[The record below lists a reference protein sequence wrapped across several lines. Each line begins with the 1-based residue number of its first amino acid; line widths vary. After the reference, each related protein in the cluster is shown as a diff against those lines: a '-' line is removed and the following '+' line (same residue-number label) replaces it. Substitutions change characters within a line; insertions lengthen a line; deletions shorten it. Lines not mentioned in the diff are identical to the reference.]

1 MKQTFDKSFSN
12 DDFQIINMNYK
23 LKKIKNK
30 KKRNHEKKNSLLE
43 TLDNTSGAVDN
54 GPEIPSFSGET
65 VREAFIEGYP
75 DNEYD
80 GIDNVDDSGEK
91 LRGEFDPRKWI
102 IEMIEKIYAWINK
115 FNQYWAS
122 KIVKIL
128 SKGTGKES
136 DVNLVRNYIAW
147 TESIAAGCYV
157 VYNWFFIMYYSK
169 VADIKLY
176 EIDIVN
182 ILKTAKENKDTGAL
196 EQIWFFFIKII
207 HYFFDYSL
215 VIMMGVNKIVSEI
228 IPKYTTIFNSTFI
241 FAILFFNCCQFLK
254 YSALV
259 VKKTIIKSI
268 LFEVTPVSGLIYTAI
283 FILWG
288 AGLFKGIFD
297 MVDSPTP
304 KNPILYILYIL
315 ERLIKLI
322 IQFIIGVPTTSLVVV
337 IYFLIYSFFGV
348 FIYAGKDMF
357 SKINDYVKVTKS
369 SHIYNVCDGY
379 HWYDYFYEVLELI
392 MTFVDTLHGKL
403 FTITF
408 MLLYAYSCI
417 DYSKNITPDTYQLKN
432 GLLAINIG
440 LIVTCLSMIV
450 DYFSKHMP
458 KPPPEE

>member
-30 KKRNHEKKNSLLE
+30 KKRNHEKKTALLE
-43 TLDNTSGAVDN
+43 TLDNTSGPVDDA
-54 GPEIPSFSGET
+54 PSIPSFFNET
-65 VREAFIEGYP
+65 IQEPFVEGYP

-80 GIDNVDDSGEK
+80 GIDNVDDKGER
-91 LRGEFDPRKWI
+91 LGGEFDPRKWI
-102 IEMIEKIYAWINK
+102 IEMIEKIYAWINS
-115 FNQYWAS
+115 FNEYWAS

-128 SKGTGKES
+128 SKGTGKDE

-169 VADIKLY
+169 VAGIKLY
-176 EIDIVN
+176 DIDIGQ
-182 ILKTAKENKDTGAL
+182 ILKNANENKDTGSL
-196 EQIWFFFIKII
+196 EQIWFFFVKII
-207 HYFFDYSL
+207 HYFFDYPL

-228 IPKYTTIFNSTFI
+228 IPKYTKSIFNTTFI
-241 FAILFFNCCQFLK
+241 FAILFFQCCQFLK
-254 YSALV
+254 HSALV

-268 LFEVTPVSGLIYTAI
+268 LFEVTPISGIIYTAI
-283 FILWG
+283 FVLWG
-288 AGLFKGIFD
+288 AGLFNGIFK
-297 MVDSPTP
+297 MIETP

-322 IQFIIGVPTTSLVVV
+322 IQFVIGVPTTSLVVV
-337 IYFLIYSFFGV
+337 IYFLIYSFFGI
-348 FIYAGKDMF
+348 FIYAGSSMF
-357 SKINDYVKVTKS
+357 SKVDDYVKVTKS
-369 SHIYNVCDGY
+369 ERINNICDGS
-379 HWYDYFYEVLELI
+379 HWYDYFFDILDLI

-417 DYSKNITPDTYQLKN
+417 DYSKNITPGTYYLKT
-432 GLLAINIG
+432 GLLAVNIG
-440 LIVTCLSMIV
+440 LIVGCLSMIA
-450 DYFSKHMP
+450 DYFSKNMP
-458 KPPPEE
+458 KTAQAEE